1 VDLPHGHPT
10 TMSLFDQMLI
20 HKFTKV
26 GAPCVEAKFF
36 FGTFIKNPTPWF
48 QTCLTW
54 HNIIRQHKHI
64 LQYHIIRGDCHL
76 GRYNWTQVK
85 HSYNMNLLTKHR

>member
-1 VDLPHGHPT
+1 
-10 TMSLFDQMLI
+10 MFLFDQMLI
-20 HKFTKV
+20 YKSTKV
-26 GAPCVEAKFF
+26 GAPCVEAKKV

-64 LQYHIIRGDCHL
+64 LQYHIIRGDCHP
-76 GRYNWTQVK
+76 GHCNWTQVK
-85 HSYNMNLLTKHR
+85 HSYNMNLSTKHR